1 MALPHVGILL
11 NSNFDL
17 SLKVVRDASGL
28 ITSGLQIGNT
38 IDQDA
43 AIVLTSQQ
51 GDIKEDL
58 LLGACLTKYVR
69 GKYNASQIE
78 SRIRLHF
85 TRAGIDYSS
94 YKERMNLTAKTTE

>member
-58 LLGACLTKYVR
+58 LLGLV
-69 GKYNASQIE
+69 
-78 SRIRLHF
+78 
-85 TRAGIDYSS
+85 
-94 YKERMNLTAKTTE
+94 